1 MRTSKRTAASL
12 CAALIFFAAAAT
24 AHAAQWQNISHE
36 ITQGLCAL
44 ESFTDNQV
52 IYFGTNKGLFKTED
66 AGKHWECLTTGMT
79 IAVYHIAQDRAGADR
94 LLIGTGKGIYA
105 SSDRGHTWKHVY
117 GKASSNRS
125 ACRSI
130 AIRGR
135 SACAATDNGVLY
147 SEDAGA
153 RWKSVSG
160 TPGRSAAI
168 AVAVDPAEGG
178 YWYCA
183 AVDGVY
189 RAKDP
194 AGKWDKV
201 LDVRTSDAD
210 PDADADANA
219 DPATADDND
228 SARESS
234 MRSLCIDPAR
244 AGTVCLANTRG
255 ITISRDSAETW
266 ETLSGPAVPA
276 RRVCSIVFGGDG
288 LLYAAS
294 GAYVFARDSGDWK
307 RFTPGMASRAI
318 RSLAT
323 GQSVLYAA
331 SDDGLF
337 MIGYG
342 VEDTSGIT
350 ETKNEYASGLPPI
363 SAVQAAAVRY
373 ADADI
378 SKIRQW
384 RRQASRKALLPSID
398 FGFNKDT
405 SELWHWEGGSTT
417 REYDDILRKGKNVY
431 EWDVNMRW
439 DLGNLIWSDA
449 QTSIDTRSR
458 LLVQLRSDILDEVT
472 KLYFEYVRVRLEM
485 DSLTLMDKQKLAQK
499 EVRLQEIAAQLDG
512 LTDGFFSRR

>member
-1 MRTSKRTAASL
+1 MRTPKRTAVSL

-52 IYFGTNKGLFKTED
+52 LYFGTNKGLFKTED

-79 IAVYHIAQDRAGADR
+79 IAVYQIAQDRASADR

-105 SSDRGHTWKHVY
+105 SSDSGHTWKHVY
-117 GKASSNRS
+117 GKASSNKS
-125 ACRSI
+125 VCRSI
-130 AIRGR
+130 AILGR

-153 RWKSVSG
+153 HWKSVSG
-160 TPGRSAAI
+160 SLGRSAAI
-168 AVAVDPAEGG
+168 AVAVDSTEGG

-183 AVDGVY
+183 ALDGVY

-201 LDVRTSDAD
+201 LDVRPSDAD
-210 PDADADANA
+210 TDEDVGIDSV
-219 DPATADDND
+219 TAEDND
-228 SARESS
+228 TVLGYPI
-234 MRSLCIDPAR
+234 RSLCVDPAS
-244 AGTVCLANTRG
+244 AGTVCLAGIRG
-255 ITISRDSAETW
+255 IAISRDSAETW
-266 ETLSGPAVPA
+266 QTLSGPDVSA
-276 RRVCSIVFGGDG
+276 RRVCSIVTGTGG

-294 GAYVFARDSGDWK
+294 GADVFARDSGDWK
-307 RFTPGMASRAI
+307 RFPPFMASRAI
-318 RSLAT
+318 RSLAAGAST
-323 GQSVLYAA
+323 LYAA
-331 SDDGLF
+331 SDGGLF
-337 MIGYG
+337 MTGYSM
-342 VEDTSGIT
+342 EDTHGIC
-350 ETKNEYASGLPPI
+350 ETKNEYARGLPPI
-363 SAVQAAAVRY
+363 SAVQAAAIRY

-417 REYDDILRKGKNVY
+417 REYDDILRRGKNVY

-439 DLGNLIWSDA
+439 DLGDLIWNDA
-449 QTSIDTRSR
+449 QASIDTRSR

-485 DSLTLMDKQKLAQK
+485 DSLTLMDKKKLAQK